1 LREYLKL
8 FKFVRPHLR
17 LFVISTVCMIFSA
30 VFDGASLGMIMPL
43 ADIILTGKKIVLPA
57 KLPAFLSGWVDVLNS
72 IPPLTLLNYMA
83 FGVVALFLVKGL
95 FGFLQSYL
103 MNDISGLVVRDVRS
117 KIYSKFQDLSL
128 DYFTR
133 MRGGELMS
141 RITSDVGMI
150 GNALST
156 GAMDLIYQS
165 LLVAVFAL
173 MIFFIDPKLALISL
187 ILVPLI
193 SFPIISVGK
202 VLKKIARK
210 GQEKMADINS
220 LLYETIIGVRVVKA
234 FNMEEAELKKFND
247 TNSTCYKL
255 SMKSTKRM
263 LLLGPITELMGIIAG
278 VFVLVIKGREVISGN
293 ISFGVMAVSLAA
305 LLSMVRPFKRI
316 SQVHAIIQQA
326 LAGSARIHDVLETPP
341 SVKESADPKILC
353 GFKERIIFEDVSFNY
368 GHTPILRN
376 INLEI
381 KRGQVLAIVGPSGA
395 GKTTLLDLIPRFYD
409 PVNGRVLIDGV
420 DIKEFSFRSLRANIG
435 IVTQETILFNDTI
448 RSNIAYGM
456 PQATQEQI
464 EEAAKK
470 AHIHDVIIRLKKG
483 YDTFIGDRG
492 ARLSGGER
500 QRLAISRALLK
511 DAPILIL
518 DEATSQLDSESE
530 RLVQEAINL
539 LIKGRTVFVI
549 AHRLS
554 TIRNA
559 TRIAVMDQGKIVEE
573 GAHEDLLVK
582 NGLYKKLYQNQQ
594 IQE

>member
-1 LREYLKL
+1 MREYLKL

-17 LFVISTVCMIFSA
+17 LFVLAIICMILSA
-30 VFDGASLGMIMPL
+30 IFDGVSLGMIMPL
-43 ADIILTGKKIVLPA
+43 ADIILTGKKMVLPA
-57 KLPAFLSGWVDVLNS
+57 KLPVFLSGWVDVLNS
-72 IPPLTLLNYMA
+72 IPPLVLLNYMA
-83 FGVVALFLVKGL
+83 FGVVALFLLKGL
-95 FGFLQSYL
+95 FGFLQSYF
-103 MNDISGLVVRDVRS
+103 MNNISALVVRDVRS

-128 DYFTR
+128 DYFTH

-141 RITSDVGMI
+141 RITNDVGMI

-165 LLVAVFAL
+165 LLVIVFAI
-173 MIFFIDPKLALISL
+173 MILFIDSKLAFYSL
-187 ILVPLI
+187 FLVPAI
-193 SFPIISVGK
+193 AIPIVSVGK

-234 FNMEEAELKKFND
+234 FNMEEAELKKFNEV
-247 TNSTCYKL
+247 NHTCYKL
-255 SMKSTKRM
+255 SMKSVKRM
-263 LLLGPITELMGIIAG
+263 LLLGPVTELMGIIAG
-278 VFVLVIKGREVISGN
+278 VAVLVIKGQEVISGK

-326 LAGSARIHDVLETPP
+326 LAGSNRINEVLETPP
-341 SVKESADPKILC
+341 SVKEADSPLILS
-353 GFKERIIFEDVSFNY
+353 GFKERVVFENVSFNY

-435 IVTQETILFNDTI
+435 IVTQETILFNDSI

-464 EEAAKK
+464 EVAAKK
-470 AHIHDVIIRLKKG
+470 AHIHDVIVRLKDG
-483 YDTFIGDRG
+483 YNTFIGDRG
-492 ARLSGGER
+492 VRLSGGER
-500 QRLAISRALLK
+500 QRLAIARALLK

-518 DEATSQLDSESE
+518 DEATSQLDTESE

-554 TIRNA
+554 TVRNA
-559 TRIAVMDQGKIVEE
+559 ARIVVMDQGKIVEE
-573 GAHEDLLVK
+573 GAHEDLLAK

>member
-1 LREYLKL
+1 
-8 FKFVRPHLR
+8 
-17 LFVISTVCMIFSA
+17 MIFSA
-30 VFDGASLGMIMPL
+30 IFDGVSLGMIMPV
-43 ADIILTGKKIVLPA
+43 ADIILTGKKIVLPV
-57 KLPAFLSGWVDVLNS
+57 KLPVFLHGWVDFLNS
-72 IPPLTLLNYMA
+72 IPPLTLLNYIVLGILLL
-83 FGVVALFLVKGL
+83 FVLKGV
-95 FGFLQSYL
+95 FGFLQSYF
-103 MNDISGLVVRDVRS
+103 MSDISQLMVRDVRS
-117 KIYSKFQDLSL
+117 QLYSKFHDLSL
-128 DYFTR
+128 DYFSN

-141 RITSDVGMI
+141 RVTNDVGMI

-156 GAMDLIYQS
+156 GALDFIYQS
-165 LLVAVFAL
+165 LQVAVFGL
-173 MIFFIDPKLALISL
+173 LILFTDSKLGLISL

-193 SFPIISVGK
+193 SFPIIKVGK
-202 VLKKIARK
+202 VLKKLSRR

-234 FNMEEAELKKFND
+234 FNMEAAELKKFND
-247 TNSTCYKL
+247 VNNFFYKL

-263 LLLGPITELMGIIAG
+263 LLLSPLTELMGIAAG
-278 VFVLVIKGREVISGN
+278 AFVLLLKGREVIAGK

-326 LAGSARIHDVLETPP
+326 LAGSKRVNAVLETSP
-341 SVKESADPKILC
+341 SVKEKKHSQIPAD
-353 GFKERIIFEDVSFNY
+353 FKSKVVFENVYFNY
-368 GHTPILRN
+368 GHIAVLKN

-381 KRGQVLAIVGPSGA
+381 KKGEVLAIVGPSGA

-409 PVNGRVLIDGV
+409 PAKGRVLIDGI
-420 DIKEFSFRSLRANIG
+420 DIREFSFKSLRSNIG

-456 PQATQEQI
+456 PEALQPAI

-470 AHIHDVIIRLKKG
+470 AHIHAVIMRMKNG

-492 ARLSGGER
+492 VRLSGGER
-500 QRLAISRALLK
+500 QRLAIARALLK

-559 TRIAVMDQGKIVEE
+559 VRISVMSAGEIVEE
-573 GAHEDLLVK
+573 GTHESLLTK